1 LTSTRRKHPGARVA
15 LPLLVTLGLA
25 TGCVHNVITPRVSHA
40 HLGHALTAWHDTPG
54 QQGLLVVAR
63 QRADSALGE
72 AQKATQASGEA
83 ARKHLA
89 NVATA
94 LAPEADNERAYGLV
108 RALESA
114 VEHIEYAAAAKDA
127 SRNVVA
133 AGDGVGAVAD
143 SVLDSYRRALT
154 VARSADKLP
163 ADQLRQ
169 AALDLQRGLLQLNNG
184 SDADGDGRITLAP
197 REAGLAQIEQ
207 RMAQAVAEE
216 RDPPF
221 RPLPHSVLFGLVRTA
236 DGQWSFGSPRPV
248 ATAAAAPTDI
258 LCSDSKRPAAA
269 PGYNA
274 AAPNAYGYE
283 LRREENR

>member
-1 LTSTRRKHPGARVA
+1 LTSNRRQLPAARVA
-15 LPLLVTLGLA
+15 LPLLLTLGLA
-25 TGCVHNVITPRVSHA
+25 AGCAHTVITPRVSHA

-89 NVATA
+89 NVAAA
-94 LAPEADNERAYGLV
+94 LAPEADNQRAYGLV

-127 SRNVVA
+127 SRNVVT

-143 SVLDSYRRALT
+143 SVLDGYRRALT

-207 RMAQAVAEE
+207 RLAQAVSEE

-236 DGQWSFGSPRPV
+236 DGQWSFGSPRP
-248 ATAAAAPTDI
+248 AASAAAAPTDI
-258 LCSDSKRPAAA
+258 LCSDSKRPTAA

-274 AAPNAYGYE
+274 AAPSAYGAE

>member
-1 LTSTRRKHPGARVA
+1 MTSNCRKHPAACVA
-15 LPLLVTLGLA
+15 LPLLVTASLA
-25 TGCVHNVITPRVSHA
+25 AGCVHNMITPRVSHA

-63 QRADSALGE
+63 QRADTALGE
-72 AQKATQASGEA
+72 AQKATQAGGDA
-83 ARKHLA
+83 ARQHMA
-89 NVATA
+89 NAAAA
-94 LAPEADNERAYGLV
+94 LAPEDQSERAYGLV

-143 SVLDSYRRALT
+143 SVLDGYRRALT

-163 ADQLRQ
+163 TDQLRQ
-169 AALDLQRGLLQLNNG
+169 AALDLQRGLTQLNNG
-184 SDADGDGRITLAP
+184 SDADADGRITLAP

-207 RMAQAVAEE
+207 RLAQAVADE

-236 DGQWSFGSPRPV
+236 DGQWSFGSPRAVP
-248 ATAAAAPTDI
+248 TAAAAPTDI
-258 LCSDSKRPAAA
+258 LCSDAKRPAAA
-269 PGYNA
+269 LSGYVST
-274 AAPNAYGYE
+274 PSAYGPE